1 MARGLLGYNRNLGGW
16 LQLKRLL
23 AVSLVWIFSV
33 SCGSNKGGGTGKA
46 APEAGLRP
54 VAKITDS
61 APDPIQ
67 MKNSESGVV
76 PVGTVVSVAIRE
88 VLDSQTTIPGTFG
101 YATIDEDVRG
111 SDGKIALPKGTP
123 ALLGIPLVGKQEGVS
138 LMSITLYQFMV
149 GNKSVIPPPGSREF
163 GRVDLKEDFT
173 GAARRSSVHLGRQSR
188 VDFTLTQPIRL
199 K

>member
-1 MARGLLGYNRNLGGW
+1 M
-16 LQLKRLL
+16 
-23 AVSLVWIFSV
+23 WIFSV
-33 SCGSNKGGGTGKA
+33 GCGSNKGGSASKST
-46 APEAGLRP
+46 PDAGLRP

-61 APDPIQ
+61 APDAVQ

-76 PVGTVVSVAIRE
+76 PAGTVVSVAIRE

-101 YATIDEDVRG
+101 YATVDEDVRG

-123 ALLGIPLVGKQEGVS
+123 ALLGIPLVGKQDGVS
-138 LMSITLYQFMV
+138 LMSITLYQFTV
-149 GNKSVIPPPGSREF
+149 GSKSVIPPPGFREF
-163 GRVDLKEDFT
+163 ARLDLKEDFT

-188 VDFTLTQPIRL
+188 VDFTLDQPIRL